1 MFKERAMKLHSVS
14 SAPPICFVSCSRK
27 QIFMAGQFH
36 VLRSVLQVLQI
47 VQSSLKSWISLFSKS
62 FKSKPENQIFGSVL
76 VACRCL
82 MCFPL
87 ACKQFRWFSLFSISE
102 AAMLSRFLHFLNFWV
117 HQTKMTCDSLF
128 ISPCNRQSLELLGHL
143 LWLIEARVIGKEKR
157 KQTVFIKKRQRA
169 LAKIRSG
176 QNG

>member
-14 SAPPICFVSCSRK
+14 SAPPICFVNCSRK

-36 VLRSVLQVLQI
+36 VLRSILQVLQI

-62 FKSKPENQIFGSVL
+62 FKSKPENHIFGFVL
-76 VACRCL
+76 VACKCL

-102 AAMLSRFLHFLNFWV
+102 AAMLSSAVNNVAIFPLIGHADKIHDIKGDVYPKIDQSNSYS
-117 HQTKMTCDSLF
+117 MLF
-128 ISPCNRQSLELLGHL
+128 KIWKCFYKTPILQS
-143 LWLIEARVIGKEKR
+143 
-157 KQTVFIKKRQRA
+157 IKTEV
-169 LAKIRSG
+169 
-176 QNG
+176 